1 MPRKNVKYN
10 CPPRR
15 GLVRCP
21 VCNKLLHCDGFYQ
34 HIRTH
39 K

>member
-1 MPRKNVKYN
+1 MPKKKRSYT

-21 VCNKLLHCDGFYQ
+21 VCNKLIHENNFEA